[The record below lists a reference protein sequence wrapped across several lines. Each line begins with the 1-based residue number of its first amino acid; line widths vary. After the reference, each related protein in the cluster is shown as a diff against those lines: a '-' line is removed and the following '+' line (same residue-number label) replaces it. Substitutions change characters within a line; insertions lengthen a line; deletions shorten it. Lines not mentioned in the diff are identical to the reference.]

1 MWAADTVAIVCLT
14 FLLAGAIKGVVGL
27 GLPSVSLGILTV
39 FFGLQPA
46 MALMLVPSIVTNIWQ
61 ACVGGRLIELLRR
74 FRLFLLSAAV
84 GILLGVEILAGAD
97 ADLLARLLGLLLA
110 AYAVLGL
117 TTPKLSLPSSCE
129 GWAGPVA
136 GAVNGMLTGLTGSF
150 AVPGV
155 PYLQAL
161 GLGRDA
167 LVQMMGILFTVSTLA
182 LGIALGASGCSPSKS
197 CRCPPPP
204 SYPPRSAWSSGKRS
218 GDCCQRPLSAR
229 PCSGPCYCSVSTSC
243 SAEIVAGG

>member
-97 ADLLARLLGLLLA
+97 ADLLARLLGLLLT

-136 GAVNGMLTGLTGSF
+136 GAVNGVLTGLTGSF

-182 LGIALGASGCSPSKS
+182 LGIALG
-197 CRCPPPP
+197 
-204 SYPPRSAWSSGKRS
+204 GKRLLALEELS
-218 GDCCQRPLSAR
+218 LSAAAVIPAAFGMVIGQKIR
-229 PCSGPCYCSVSTSC
+229 GLLSEAAFRKTLFRALLLLGLY
-243 SAEIVAGG
+243 IMFR

>member
-1 MWAADTVAIVCLT
+1 
-14 FLLAGAIKGVVGL
+14 
-27 GLPSVSLGILTV
+27 
-39 FFGLQPA
+39 
-46 MALMLVPSIVTNIWQ
+46 
-61 ACVGGRLIELLRR
+61 
-74 FRLFLLSAAV
+74 
-84 GILLGVEILAGAD
+84 LLGVEILAGAD

-136 GAVNGMLTGLTGSF
+136 GAVNGVLTGLTGSF

-182 LGIALGASGCSPSKS
+182 LGIALG
-197 CRCPPPP
+197 
-204 SYPPRSAWSSGKRS
+204 GKRLLALEELS
-218 GDCCQRPLSAR
+218 LSAAAVIPAAFGMVIGQKIR
-229 PCSGPCYCSVSTSC
+229 GLLSEAAFRKTLFRALLLLGLY
-243 SAEIVAGG
+243 IMFR

>member
-136 GAVNGMLTGLTGSF
+136 GAVNGVLTGLTGSC

-155 PYLQAL
+155 PYLQAR

-182 LGIALGASGCSPSKS
+182 LGIALG
-197 CRCPPPP
+197 
-204 SYPPRSAWSSGKRS
+204 GKRLLALEELS
-218 GDCCQRPLSAR
+218 LSAAAVIPAAFGMVIGQKIR
-229 PCSGPCYCSVSTSC
+229 GLLSEAAFRKTLFRALLLLGLY
-243 SAEIVAGG
+243 IMFR

>member
-182 LGIALGASGCSPSKS
+182 LGIALG
-197 CRCPPPP
+197 
-204 SYPPRSAWSSGKRS
+204 GKRLLALEELS
-218 GDCCQRPLSAR
+218 LSAAAVIPAAFGMVIGQKIR
-229 PCSGPCYCSVSTSC
+229 GLLS
-243 SAEIVAGG
+243 EVAFRKTLFRALLLLGLYIMFR

>member
-136 GAVNGMLTGLTGSF
+136 GAVNGVLTGLTGSF

-182 LGIALGASGCSPSKS
+182 LGIALG
-197 CRCPPPP
+197 
-204 SYPPRSAWSSGKRS
+204 GKRLLALEELS
-218 GDCCQRPLSAR
+218 LSAAAVIPAAFGMVIGQKIR
-229 PCSGPCYCSVSTSC
+229 GLLSEAAFRKTLFRALLLLGLY
-243 SAEIVAGG
+243 IMFR